1 MRSQSS
7 PPSSSSLPLTAGVT
21 TRGGPDPAD
30 AGDLREALLNDWL
43 SSCDDDWLRKW
54 LRGKCVKRLRQAM
67 RSADGDAPVELDME
81 RALELPPHDAL
92 RAAGLTAPRLKP
104 DLDFSEW
111 AGAQALQQSLN
122 ALAVEEVAVSK
133 LAQGQLPRDCRLES
147 VRVLDLSMT
156 SGPIDWAS
164 LLDALAAWPSLEA
177 VLLPSRERAI
187 QCPAGWSYL
196 DDQHCLRL
204 DRGRAA
210 VPPRPFRDT
219 AREAAREAA
228 RQAAQAEAEFKP
240 FFDDLKQLLRLS
252 TAVAAPIIQAH
263 KLRLQAVQKSLAEHP
278 ELNATVHAL
287 LSQQSGGCVDAG
299 LRRLDDI
306 EMLLH
311 CGRLTSPADAGPA
324 ALHLALLRR
333 ADQSRA
339 IAYRNDGENLERA
352 NALRVLVGQRL
363 NAYLGSD
370 LRVASA
376 PVYARLAQ
384 LRDVAPGETP
394 QPQDWP
400 VKLRQAADQV
410 FQGEVAD
417 GFTNLQLLLAE
428 EEGAGALIAG
438 VLARDAA
445 YQADLTR
452 LEKQYQLDYAAAQD
466 ADPDNPMAG
475 IALYAAKEQALAQR
489 RFALLAPWTD
499 KLTAQ
504 VRESLPA
511 PAGGRTQAD

>member
-1 MRSQSS
+1 M
-7 PPSSSSLPLTAGVT
+7 
-21 TRGGPDPAD
+21 
-30 AGDLREALLNDWL
+30 
-43 SSCDDDWLRKW
+43 
-54 LRGKCVKRLRQAM
+54 
-67 RSADGDAPVELDME
+67 
-81 RALELPPHDAL
+81 
-92 RAAGLTAPRLKP
+92 TAPRLKP
-104 DLDFSEW
+104 ALDFSEW

-122 ALAVEEVAVSK
+122 ALAVEEVAVST
-133 LAQGQLPRDCRLES
+133 LAEGQLPRDCRLES

-156 SGPIDWAS
+156 SGPVDWAS

-177 VLLPSRERAI
+177 VLLPSHERAI

-210 VPPRPFRDT
+210 VPPRPFRGT
-219 AREAAREAA
+219 AREAAL
-228 RQAAQAEAEFKP
+228 QAAQAEAEFKP

-263 KLRLQAVQKSLAEHP
+263 KLRLKAVQTSLAEHP

-400 VKLRQAADQV
+400 VKLRQAADKV
-410 FQGEVAD
+410 FQGEVAE
-417 GFTNLQLLLAE
+417 GFTSLQLLLAE

-445 YQADLTR
+445 YQAELAR

-504 VRESLPA
+504 VRESLAA
-511 PAGGRTQAD
+511 PAGDRTQAD